1 MTNFIILPGS
11 SKRAARNLLAAGFCL
26 LLLTLTFSTGRAEN
40 LPPSD
45 SGKFNWQT
53 LPALPQKLSGQF
65 AGVSNNALIV
75 AGGTDFPVSL
85 FEGGKKVWYDRVFA
99 LDANAAEWREVGKLA
114 HSLAYGGSVTTPDG
128 LICIGGS
135 DSERHYAEVFKLQYA
150 GGSLVRTELPSLP
163 QPLAMMNAALLGN
176 VIYVA
181 GGQAEPASETASADV
196 WTLDLSNTSAGWQKA
211 APIPGAG
218 RILAGVTAANNNV
231 YVVSGAELFKNEAGK
246 VTRRYLTDAYRFSPA
261 AGWKRIAD
269 LPRAAVAA
277 PAVAYGQSHL
287 LVFGGDDGA
296 NAEKVQQLK
305 ENHPGFSREVLAYH
319 TITNTWANVGNF
331 PAGLVTTVAVPWRG
345 DVAISGGENRPGNRS
360 AETVLGEPVPPRQ
373 SFGFI
378 NYAVLV
384 VYLGINLLV
393 GIYFT
398 SRQKDT
404 NDFFLAGQRISWW
417 AAGIA
422 IFGTQLSSITFMA
435 IPAKTF
441 SSDWVYILANLAII
455 LITPIVVFFYLP
467 FFRRLRIT
475 SAYEYLE
482 KRFSL
487 PVRLFGSATFVLMQ
501 TSRMVIVLFLP
512 ALALSVISDLN
523 IYVCIV
529 TMGFVS
535 TLYAM
540 LGGAEAVTWT
550 EVLQF
555 FILIGSAVL
564 TLILISGQVD
574 GGAAAMFTTALN
586 DGKLHIFNW
595 GWDYTTTTVAVVLIG
610 NLFSQL
616 VPYTTDQAVIQRYLT
631 TATEKE
637 AARAIWL
644 NALFVIPGS
653 LLFFSI
659 GTALYVFYKEHP
671 QLINVN
677 MQIDATF
684 PWFILSQMPV
694 GVSGLVIAGLFAAGQ
709 SGSQNSIVT
718 AIITDFYQR
727 FRPEAD
733 EAGSV
738 RLARILTL
746 VLGAVGM
753 GGAALLA
760 TFDIVS
766 LWDVFLQILG
776 LLGGGLAGVFALG
789 IFTEKANT
797 KGVLT
802 GVAVSWAVLI
812 FVQRATSIHFF
823 LYAAIGI
830 TVCVATGYL
839 ASLLMPS
846 DNKDLTG
853 LTIYSRG
860 ARAVEKAQIY
870 EKIDSRRKSEQKF
883 EA

>member
-1 MTNFIILPGS
+1 MTNLIIIFGS
-11 SKRAARNLLAAGFCL
+11 AKGASRYLLTVSFCLVLLA
-26 LLLTLTFSTGRAEN
+26 LTGSTIRAEN
-40 LPPSD
+40 GSPD
-45 SGKFNWQT
+45 DNSGRFNWQT
-53 LPALPQKLSGQF
+53 LPPLPQKLSGQF
-65 AGVSNNALIV
+65 VGVSGNALIV

-85 FEGGKKVWYDRVFA
+85 FEGGKKVWYDGVYA
-99 LDANAAEWREVGKLA
+99 LEINGTEWKEIGKLA
-114 HSLAYGGSVTTPDG
+114 RPLAYGGSVTTSDG

-135 DSERHYAEVFKLQYA
+135 DSEKHYREVFRLQYVN
-150 GGSLVRTELPSLP
+150 GNLVRTELPPLP
-163 QPLAMMNAALLGN
+163 QSLAMMNAALLGKK
-176 VIYVA
+176 IYVV
-181 GGQAEPASETASADV
+181 GGQAEPTSDTALGEV
-196 WTLDLSNTSAGWQKA
+196 WTLDLSKIDAGWNKDQ
-211 APIPGAG
+211 PLPGAG
-218 RILAGVTAANNNV
+218 RILAGVTAANNAL
-231 YVVSGAELFKNEAGK
+231 YVISGAELSKNIAGNIA
-246 VTRRYLTDAYRFSPA
+246 RRYLTDAYRFSPGT
-261 AGWKRIAD
+261 GWNRIAD
-269 LPRAAVAA
+269 PPQATVAA
-277 PAVAYGQSHL
+277 PTAPFGQAHL

-296 NAEKVQQLK
+296 NAERVQELK
-305 ENHPGFSREVLAYH
+305 ENHPGFSRQVLAYH
-319 TITNTWANVGNF
+319 TITNTWATVGNF

-345 DVAISGGENRPGNRS
+345 DIVVSGGENRPGNRS
-360 AETVLGEPVPPRQ
+360 AEVILGEPAPPRR

-378 NYAVLV
+378 NYAVLLI
-384 VYLGINLLV
+384 YLGINLLV

-467 FFRRLRIT
+467 FFRRLQIT

-482 KRFSL
+482 KRYSL

-523 IYVCIV
+523 IYVCII

-564 TLILISGQVD
+564 TLILIAGDVE

-586 DGKLHIFNW
+586 DGKLNIFNW

-659 GTALYVFYKEHP
+659 GTALYVFYKQHP

-727 FRPEAD
+727 FRPETD
-733 EAGSV
+733 DAGNV
-738 RLARILTL
+738 RLARLLTL
-746 VLGAVGM
+746 VLGFVGM

-766 LWDVFLQILG
+766 LWDVFLQVLG
-776 LLGGGLAGVFALG
+776 LLGGALAGVFMLG
-789 IFTEKANT
+789 IFTKKANT
-797 KGVLT
+797 KGVLI
-802 GVAVSWAVLI
+802 GVAVSWTVLI
-812 FVQRATSIHFF
+812 FVQRATNIHFF

-830 TVCVATGYL
+830 SVCVVTGYL

-846 DNKDLTG
+846 DNKDLSG
-853 LTIYSRG
+853 LTIH
-860 ARAVEKAQIY
+860 
-870 EKIDSRRKSEQKF
+870 SRRERDAVD
-883 EA
+883 EL

>member
-1 MTNFIILPGS
+1 MTRLFLS
-11 SKRAARNLLAAGFCL
+11 FVRKNLFVRIFCGLFLIFLAANQSSIFAQNDS
-26 LLLTLTFSTGRAEN
+26 STDNSARF
-40 LPPSD
+40 
-45 SGKFNWQT
+45 KWQT
-53 LPALPQKLSGQF
+53 LAPLPQKLSGQF
-65 AGVSNNALIV
+65 AGVSGNALVV

-85 FEGGKKVWYDRVFA
+85 FEGGQKVWYDGIYA
-99 LDANAAEWREVGKLA
+99 LDEPNGQWKKVGQLKQP
-114 HSLAYGGSVTTPDG
+114 LAYGAAVTTADG
-128 LICIGGS
+128 IILIGGS
-135 DSERHYAEVFKLQYA
+135 DASRHYAEVFKLQYA
-150 GGSLVRTELPSLP
+150 NGAITRTELPSLP

-176 VIYVA
+176 VIYVG
-181 GGQAEPASETASADV
+181 GGQTEPTSAAALPNV
-196 WTLDLSNTSAGWQKA
+196 WKLNLNDLSAGWTAA

-218 RILAGVTAANNNV
+218 RILPAMATSGDSF
-231 YVVSGAELFKNEAGK
+231 YVASGAELYQDGTVK
-246 VTRRYLTDAYRFSPA
+246 RRYLTDAYRFSA
-261 AGWKRIAD
+261 AGGWRRIAD

-277 PAVAYGQSHL
+277 PAASYGQAHI
-287 LVFGGDDGA
+287 LVFGGDDGT
-296 NAEKVQQLK
+296 NAARVQELK
-305 ENHPGFSREVLAYH
+305 ENHPGFGREVLAYH
-319 TITNTWANVGNF
+319 TITDTWANAGAFSN
-331 PAGLVTTVAVPWRG
+331 GLVTTAAVAWRG
-345 DVAISGGENRPGNRS
+345 DIAIAGGENRPGNRS
-360 AETVLGEPVPPRQ
+360 SEVVLGEPTPPKQ

-378 NYAVLV
+378 NYTVLL
-384 VYLGINLLV
+384 VYLGLNLLV

-398 SRQKDT
+398 RRQKDT

-441 SSDWVYILANLAII
+441 SSDWVYILANFAIV
-455 LITPIVVFFYLP
+455 LIMPIVVFFYLP
-467 FFRRLRIT
+467 FFRRLNIT

-501 TSRMVIVLFLP
+501 TARMVIVLFLP
-512 ALALSVISDLN
+512 ALALSVISDIN
-523 IYVCIV
+523 IYICII

-555 FILIGSAVL
+555 FVLIGSALL
-564 TLILISGQVD
+564 TLILIAGDVD

-586 DGKLHIFNW
+586 DGKLRIFNW
-595 GWDYTTTTVAVVLIG
+595 GWDYTTTTVWVVLIG
-610 NLFSQL
+610 NIFSQM

-653 LLFFSI
+653 LIFFSI
-659 GTALYVFYKEHP
+659 GTALYVFYKQQPE
-671 QLINVN
+671 LINVN
-677 MQIDATF
+677 MPIDATF
-684 PWFILSQMPV
+684 PWFILSQMPI
-694 GVSGLVIAGLFAAGQ
+694 GISGLVIAGLFAAGQ

-727 FRPEAD
+727 FRPDAD

-738 RLARILTL
+738 RLARLLTL

-753 GGAALLA
+753 GGAMLMA
-760 TFDIVS
+760 TYDIVS
-766 LWDVFLQILG
+766 LWDVFLQVLG

-802 GVAVSWAVLI
+802 GVAVSWIALI
-812 FVQRATSIHFF
+812 CVQRLTSVHFF

-830 TVCVATGYL
+830 IVCVVTGYL
-839 ASLLMPS
+839 ASLLFAS
-846 DNKDLTG
+846 GKERERNLSG
-853 LTIYSRG
+853 LTIYTKKDI
-860 ARAVEKAQIY
+860 RAADEP
-870 EKIDSRRKSEQKF
+870 
-883 EA
+883 